1 MEGKIMSTDIPAGS
15 TGRSPGVD
23 ACEYRDAMARLG
35 AAVHIVTSS
44 GAAGVVGLTAS
55 AVCSVTD
62 APPTL
67 LVCLNQKSS
76 AHDALIS
83 NRVLCINTLGAKH
96 EGLSRRFASGVPM
109 AQRFDGANWQVME
122 TGSPVLD
129 DALVAFDCRIVSSIR
144 QGTHSV
150 LLCEVARTRVEDA
163 AEPGLIYFARRYHS
177 LGGEQHGVSD

>member
-1 MEGKIMSTDIPAGS
+1 MSTDILAGS
-15 TGRSPGVD
+15 ATGSPVID
-23 ACEYRDAMARLG
+23 ASGYRDAMARLG

-67 LVCLNQKSS
+67 LVCLNRKSS

-83 NRVLCINTLGAKH
+83 NRVLCVNTLGAKH
-96 EGLSRRFASGVPM
+96 EDLSRRFASGVPM
-109 AQRFDGANWQVME
+109 AERFGGANWHVME
-122 TGSPVLD
+122 TGSPVLG
-129 DALVAFDCRIVSSIR
+129 DALVAFDCRIISSIR

-150 LLCEVARTRVEDA
+150 LLCEVARTRVDGA
-163 AEPGLIYFARRYHS
+163 AEPGLMYFARRYHRV
-177 LGGEQHGVSD
+177 GAEQHAASN